1 MGAREIYEGS
11 WYFLCVI
18 LSNDIVSYKILYKC
32 DLCPLTISRFF
43 LFASPSFFR
52 YFIKCTPYWW
62 NRLFVMYPFV
72 VADSW
77 MSLGALRYHVSWT
90 RWPLWITNGGHTFP
104 PALTKDKTVEVFP
117 CSEETCWN
125 VLMCFIPNTF
135 TSFGTFCMPVSS
147 PDHIWSGDMIPAV
160 SSTSFNSLNQF
171 PITVGFAPIARAM
184 DRLWAF
190 LRVISGWCS
199 RNPHNHFL
207 PAICRSSLKLGIPF
221 TLAYWYA
228 SWHTIPIVSGNPL
241 SWNFLMVVDKLV
253 SSSGKHFR
261 IKF

>member
-1 MGAREIYEGS
+1 
-11 WYFLCVI
+11 
-18 LSNDIVSYKILYKC
+18 
-32 DLCPLTISRFF
+32 
-43 LFASPSFFR
+43 
-52 YFIKCTPYWW
+52 
-62 NRLFVMYPFV
+62 MYPFV
-72 VADSW
+72 VVDSW
-77 MSLGALRYHVSWT
+77 MSPGALRRHVSWSH
-90 RWPLWITNGGHTFP
+90 WPLWITNGGHTFP
-104 PALTKDKTVEVFP
+104 PALTKDKMVKVSP

-135 TSFGTFCMPVSS
+135 TSFSTFCMPVSS

-160 SSTSFNSLNQF
+160 SSTSFNSLNKF

-190 LRVISGWCS
+190 LRVISGWRS

-207 PAICRSSLKLGIPF
+207 PSVCCSSLKLGIPF

-228 SWHTIPIVSGNPL
+228 SWHTLPIVSGNPL